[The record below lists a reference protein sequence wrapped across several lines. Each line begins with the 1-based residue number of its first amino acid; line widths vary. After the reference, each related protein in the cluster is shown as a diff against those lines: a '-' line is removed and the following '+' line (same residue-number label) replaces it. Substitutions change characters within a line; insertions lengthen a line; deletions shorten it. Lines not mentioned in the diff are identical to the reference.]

1 MNKMQNF
8 VVWLDG
14 YLEATGDNIN
24 ISKTNLIKNKLNG
37 LFEHE
42 AETLSETSKKES
54 LQEMGVKHGFD
65 VKNGFPEFLGGNQF
79 PGRDED
85 GVNYRC

>member
-14 YLEATGDNIN
+14 YLEATGDEIN
-24 ISKTNLIKNKLNG
+24 IGKTLLIKSKLNG

-42 AETLSETSKKES
+42 PETLSEEPKES
-54 LQEMGVKHGFD
+54 LQDLGIKHGFKVND
-65 VKNGFPEFLGGNQF
+65 GFPGSIIL
-79 PGRDED
+79 GRDED
-85 GVNYRC
+85 GNLYRC

>member
-1 MNKMQNF
+1 MDKLQNF

-24 ISKTNLIKNKLNG
+24 ISKTNLIKNKLNR

-42 AETLSETSKKES
+42 AETLSEEPKKES
-54 LQEMGVKHGFD
+54 LQELGVKHGFD
-65 VKNGFPEFLGGNQF
+65 VIDGFPGNPF
-79 PGRDED
+79 PGKNEN
-85 GVNYRC
+85 GELYRC

>member
-14 YLEATGDNIN
+14 YLEATGDEIN
-24 ISKTNLIKNKLNG
+24 IGKTLLIKSKLNG
-37 LFEHE
+37 LFEHD
-42 AETLSETSKKES
+42 AEKISEESKKES
-54 LQEMGVKHGFD
+54 LKDLGVKHGFKVND
-65 VKNGFPEFLGGNQF
+65 GFPGSIF

-85 GVNYRC
+85 GNLYRC